1 MPTRKA
7 MMRLPLMPSW
17 NKPPKQTNHFFNG
30 HFLTELIL
38 IVRLTSMFNNL
49 LIFLSSLFI
58 YKLDCLFL
66 MQVLC
71 IIVFDLQSH
80 FHSPSLDYTSI
91 YVRVS
96 PPLVLCLRM
105 SQNQFVT
112 LCSHIP
118 FISLAPVVVEKI
130 NKEKNYRSTSKR
142 CSFIR

>member
-1 MPTRKA
+1 
-7 MMRLPLMPSW
+7 MRLPLMPSW

-71 IIVFDLQSH
+71 IIVFDL
-80 FHSPSLDYTSI
+80 
-91 YVRVS
+91 
-96 PPLVLCLRM
+96 
-105 SQNQFVT
+105 
-112 LCSHIP
+112 
-118 FISLAPVVVEKI
+118 
-130 NKEKNYRSTSKR
+130 
-142 CSFIR
+142 